1 MPPFTRILPIILI
14 VFTLAF
20 SVRLSDVVTGIKGIS
35 STAYAKSEDEKKSSA
50 DDHKD
55 EDDKDDGVEVVK
67 GEEASAPDWRDA
79 SDSDIDI
86 SGVKEEMFR
95 DMMARRQKLD
105 QIEKKLRARE
115 ALLQAAEQEVDRKVQ
130 ELAKLKKEIEALL
143 NKQTEEEKARIG
155 SLVKIYEGMKPKD
168 AARIFDTLDIDVLVS
183 VMSTMSERKVAPI
196 LAAMNAE
203 RARTVTI
210 MLAEQNKLPELR

>member
-20 SVRLSDVVTGIKGIS
+20 SVRLSDVVTGINGIS
-35 STAYAKSEDEKKSSA
+35 STAYAKSEDEKKSPA

-67 GEEASAPDWRDA
+67 GDEASAPDWRDA

>member
-20 SVRLSDVVTGIKGIS
+20 SVRLSDVVTGINGIS

-86 SGVKEEMFR
+86 SGVKEEMFH
-95 DMMARRQKLD
+95 DMMARRKKLD

>member
-105 QIEKKLRARE
+105 QIEKKLR
-115 ALLQAAEQEVDRKVQ
+115 K
-130 ELAKLKKEIEALL
+130 
-143 NKQTEEEKARIG
+143 
-155 SLVKIYEGMKPKD
+155 Y
-168 AARIFDTLDIDVLVS
+168 
-183 VMSTMSERKVAPI
+183 
-196 LAAMNAE
+196 
-203 RARTVTI
+203 
-210 MLAEQNKLPELR
+210 